1 MNLPLIV
8 EIAIGLIFIYLI
20 LSLLASEI
28 QEILTTLLQWRAK
41 HLKESIE
48 MLLSGG
54 AYSETTENTD
64 VRQEIIHTRE
74 LANHLYRH
82 PLIKTLNFEQQGGLA
97 GLFRKPM
104 QWIDQTLYKK
114 YNQMQFGEDI
124 FAGSNSGPSY
134 IPSENFAFTIL
145 ETLQIPR
152 VIREINHRQILQL
165 QQDTL
170 TFLNEGWDGLVND
183 PNISQEAFLYLD
195 KERLVQIIQ
204 LLVEDIK
211 NNRISVS
218 EAIRKIDSQLEEYL
232 NLAEY
237 YLPDSQ
243 TKTNFIAYL
252 NAVRQKIY
260 LDDEQAAVLDSHVAN
275 LRFVVQAYQQI
286 KQHHFNDQDPIH
298 QIISQM
304 TIEDQGVKETL
315 LQRIDHLPENL
326 INTLASLADQAS
338 ATKEDI
344 ETQLTHYQQQL
355 ETWFDQGMARA
366 GGVYKRNAT
375 GITFMIGFLLAIAF
389 NADTFHIADRLV
401 KDPMLRE
408 IIIQQAEQVQ
418 ENTTDPNQK
427 KLIDTQLR
435 DSLDQMP
442 LPLGWTQVNLDNQ
455 AQYRENVAFGGS
467 VMGWLRQGI
476 GWIITG
482 VAITMGSPFW
492 FDLIGKF
499 INIKNTG
506 KKT

>member
-8 EIAIGLIFIYLI
+8 EIVIGLIFIYLI
-20 LSLLASEI
+20 LSLLALEI

-41 HLKESIE
+41 HLKKSIE
-48 MLLSGG
+48 MLLSGV
-54 AYSETTENTD
+54 ADFETTENTEIK
-64 VRQEIIHTRE
+64 QEIIHTRE
-74 LANHLYRH
+74 IANRLYHH
-82 PLIKTLNFEQQGGLA
+82 PLIKSLNFEQQGGLA

-104 QWIDQTLYKK
+104 QFIDQKFLRK
-114 YNQMQFGEDI
+114 YDQVGEDI
-124 FAGSNSGPSY
+124 FGGSNSGPSY
-134 IPSENFAFTIL
+134 IPSESFALTML

-152 VIREINHRQILQL
+152 VIRELNHQQIIQL

-170 TFLNEGWDGLVND
+170 TFLDEGWNGLVDD
-183 PNISQEAFLYLD
+183 PNINQEVFLYLD
-195 KERLVQIIQ
+195 KERLVQIIN

-218 EAIRKIDSQLEEYL
+218 EAIRKIDRQIEEYL

-237 YLPDSQ
+237 YLPESQ
-243 TKTNFIAYL
+243 SKTNFIGYL

-260 LDDEQAAVLDSHVAN
+260 LDDEQAAVLDSYVAN
-275 LRFVVQAYQQI
+275 LRFVVRAYQEI
-286 KQHHFNDQDPIH
+286 KHNHFNGNDPIH
-298 QIISQM
+298 QLISQM

-344 ETQLTHYQQQL
+344 ETQLNHYQQQL
-355 ETWFDQGMARA
+355 ETWFDRGMARA

-375 GITFMIGFLLAIAF
+375 GITFMIGFLIAIAF
-389 NADTFHIADRLV
+389 NADTFHITDRLV
-401 KDPMLRE
+401 KDPLLRE

-427 KLIDTQLR
+427 ELIDEQLR
-435 DSLDQMP
+435 NSLDQMP

-455 AQYRENVAFGGS
+455 AQYRKNIVFGGAF
-467 VMGWLRQGI
+467 MGWLRQCF

-482 VAITMGSPFW
+482 VAIAMGSPFW
-492 FDLIGKF
+492 FDLLGKF

-506 KKT
+506 KKS